1 MADTQ
6 PDAAASMAKNSDIV
20 CKAADTVLAGLKADF
35 DHQKIIQAIEK
46 YSMFQKKMENMA
58 ARYPATM
65 ASYVKRLADTVN
77 ALCTLDSERHNT
89 QDQRPARSLH
99 RVDEPPTA
107 TQGSDLNQQD
117 DPSDFM
123 PNQKGSHVAWSKQ
136 HWAVTLR
143 SQQGQVR
150 SLCGPQNL
158 RNGARTWHWQMW
170 AAACDHGEIH

>member
-1 MADTQ
+1 MFDTAKGVPAMADTQ

-77 ALCTLDSERHNT
+77 ALRTLDSERHNT

-107 TQGSDLNQQD
+107 TQGRN
-117 DPSDFM
+117 
-123 PNQKGSHVAWSKQ
+123 K
-136 HWAVTLR
+136 TLA
-143 SQQGQVR
+143 GV
-150 SLCGPQNL
+150 
-158 RNGARTWHWQMW
+158 
-170 AAACDHGEIH
+170 